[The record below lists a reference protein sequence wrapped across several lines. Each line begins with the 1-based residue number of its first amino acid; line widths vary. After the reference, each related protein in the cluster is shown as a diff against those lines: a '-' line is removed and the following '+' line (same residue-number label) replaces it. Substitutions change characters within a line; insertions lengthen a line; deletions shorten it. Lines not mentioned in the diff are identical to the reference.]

1 MTRTTV
7 REAGE
12 SEQRWFCGGGLHTWV
27 ATSAETGGA
36 YLMFEDALELGKVT
50 PLHLHAHA
58 DETFYI
64 LEGEILLHLDGE
76 QRALH
81 SGGIAIILRG
91 VPHAFKATT
100 PHTRM
105 LCLQTPGGGEA
116 FYRQAS
122 EPATPAQYPYQSTST
137 ESAKRPMPPE
147 LSRSSAHHPSD
158 PTEGTAGASHTLS
171 PSPRL
176 CTIPPPLA
184 LAVYP
189 VSTAAVRM
197 TSLRPLRL
205 PLGCLADPRVVDSL
219 QIG

>member
-1 MTRTTV
+1 MVLKSHDGGKAMTRTTV

-122 EPATPAQYPYQSTST
+122 EPATPGSVPIPVDFDRVREA
-137 ESAKRPMPPE
+137 
-147 LSRSSAHHPSD
+147 AHA
-158 PTEGTAGASHTLS
+158 TGAIEILG
-171 PSPRL
+171 
-176 CTIPPPLA
+176 PPPF
-184 LAVYP
+184 
-189 VSTAAVRM
+189 
-197 TSLRPLRL
+197 
-205 PLGCLADPRVVDSL
+205 
-219 QIG
+219 